1 MKAKFLSLI
10 AAVTMVSA
18 PLALAPAAHATTT
31 TRDAITR
38 VAPDYPRS
46 AERRG
51 IEGSVEVRY
60 DIAADGTVEN
70 VEVVDTTHP
79 GIFDRAA
86 LRAVESWQY
95 EVAAERTTGHTFRLE
110 FTLG

>member
-31 TRDAITR
+31 TRDAINL

-51 IEGSVEVRY
+51 IEGSVQVRY
-60 DIAADGTVEN
+60 DIAADGSVEN
-70 VEVVDTTHP
+70 IEVVETTHP

-86 LRAVESWQY
+86 LRAVESWRY
-95 EVAAERTTGHTFRLE
+95 EAAAERTEGHTFTLE
-110 FTLG
+110 FSLS